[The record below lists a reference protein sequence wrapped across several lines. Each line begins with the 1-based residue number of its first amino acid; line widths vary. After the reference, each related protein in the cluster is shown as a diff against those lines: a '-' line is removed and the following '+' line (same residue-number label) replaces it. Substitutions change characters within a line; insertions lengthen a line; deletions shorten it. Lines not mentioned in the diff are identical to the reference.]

1 MSELNILFA
10 INKAANRNVEDA
22 ILNKYVQNYDKKFN
36 YDKAYYLLDIMK
48 SLNEKKYEILI
59 LSETLEP
66 DFDPSFIDKLTDK
79 YSDVRVILRMED
91 KRRGTAYVKKLFAM
105 GSYDCIFQEDFNLEN
120 IVDLIENPRNKKSAK
135 EYYGIDDNVLEGI
148 EETLAN
154 NNLMKIPDNEL
165 EQVLI
170 SLNNATSDNIKE
182 LFDIAKKTYN
192 FQQITYLI
200 SILSCNEDKKV
211 INLLKENDC
220 DISKYEAALEEEVSR
235 VEKGTG
241 KTKEK
246 EVTKVIEKIVEKVVE
261 VEKPVEKIVEK
272 PVIQKEY
279 VDREVI
285 KEVFKTPNDYK
296 KVVAIIGSDRRV
308 GTTTMIEL
316 MAKAFTDDNRKVA
329 ILDFSKNQNLFERH
343 IFNEE
348 EKSEPLIDLIKGY
361 DKAFK
366 LNNNCS
372 LYTSAPKEGQSIL
385 TSSEMNRA
393 IDITKIENDIVII
406 DLELEDLEK
415 VYPLLDKI
423 IVVISQD
430 LTTTKYFTNT
440 LFNITNNLYL
450 SNLGNKLQFVI
461 NKNITGSR
469 LLSNKDIVECYLYK
483 VKDYMNTELNT
494 KIFDNELPIL
504 KVNFD
509 LDILLSSYR
518 GDRVFTVEDEET
530 EEDIR
535 NVCNAVYPISQKRER
550 KKGFLSA
557 FLKGKKNK

>member
-1 MSELNILFA
+1 MYLNIF
-10 INKAANRNVEDA
+10 
-22 ILNKYVQNYDKKFN
+22 
-36 YDKAYYLLDIMK
+36 
-48 SLNEKKYEILI
+48 
-59 LSETLEP
+59 
-66 DFDPSFIDKLTDK
+66 
-79 YSDVRVILRMED
+79 
-91 KRRGTAYVKKLFAM
+91 
-105 GSYDCIFQEDFNLEN
+105 
-120 IVDLIENPRNKKSAK
+120 
-135 EYYGIDDNVLEGI
+135 
-148 EETLAN
+148 
-154 NNLMKIPDNEL
+154 
-165 EQVLI
+165 
-170 SLNNATSDNIKE
+170 
-182 LFDIAKKTYN
+182 
-192 FQQITYLI
+192 
-200 SILSCNEDKKV
+200 
-211 INLLKENDC
+211 
-220 DISKYEAALEEEVSR
+220 
-235 VEKGTG
+235 
-241 KTKEK
+241 
-246 EVTKVIEKIVEKVVE
+246 
-261 VEKPVEKIVEK
+261 
-272 PVIQKEY
+272 
-279 VDREVI
+279 
-285 KEVFKTPNDYK
+285 
-296 KVVAIIGSDRRV
+296 
-308 GTTTMIEL
+308 
-316 MAKAFTDDNRKVA
+316 
-329 ILDFSKNQNLFERH
+329 
-343 IFNEE
+343 
-348 EKSEPLIDLIKGY
+348 
-361 DKAFK
+361 
-366 LNNNCS
+366 
-372 LYTSAPKEGQSIL
+372 

>member
-1 MSELNILFA
+1 MSELKVLFA
-10 INKAANRNVEDA
+10 INKASNRNVEDS
-22 ILNKYVQNYDKKFN
+22 ILNKYIKIFDKKFD
-36 YDKAYYLLDIMK
+36 YDKAYYLLDVMK
-48 SLNEKKYEILI
+48 SLRETKYDVLI
-59 LSETLEP
+59 LSETLEQ

-79 YSDVRVILRMED
+79 HPDLKVILRMED
-91 KRRGTAYVKKLFAM
+91 KRRGTTYVKRIFAM
-105 GSYDCIFQEDFNLEN
+105 GCYDCIFQEDFNLDN
-120 IVDLIENPRNKKSAK
+120 IVELIENPRNKKSAK

-348 EKSEPLIDLIKGY
+348 EKTEPLIDLIKGY

-372 LYTSAPKEGQSIL
+372 LYTSAPKEGQSIF